1 MRKAFP
7 PLKLDDPVKSQSA
20 RECAHTPRHHPDFR
34 RRQPANGWLV
44 KVIEMGVREQ
54 DQIDGR
60 QVLDFESG
68 SANAFQQKKPVRK
81 IRIDQHIQV
90 GKLDQERGMADP
102 RKGHL
107 AFGQFG
113 KHRLFVLSGAF
124 GQQNLP
130 NHLAEKRSRIKM
142 LARRQNLE

>member
-1 MRKAFP
+1 M
-7 PLKLDDPVKSQSA
+7 
-20 RECAHTPRHHPDFR
+20 
-34 RRQPANGWLV
+34 
-44 KVIEMGVREQ
+44 
-54 DQIDGR
+54 
-60 QVLDFESG
+60 LDFESG
-68 SANAFQQKKPVRK
+68 PSDAFQQKKPVRE

-90 GKLDQERGMADP
+90 GKLDQERGVADP
-102 RKGHL
+102 SKSHL

-142 LARRQNLE
+142 LARRQILE